1 MTNWLLWA
9 PLVAAAAHIV
19 EEFVFPGGF
28 PSWYRR
34 YRANA
39 SRVTPRFLILINAG
53 LLVTCAEIA
62 VIARQP
68 AGAAVWLAM
77 AAILA
82 SNGCW
87 HVWASFRSRTYAPGT
102 VTGAL
107 LYVPMALYGY
117 VDCLRHGVV
126 APGVA
131 VVALVVGGSYQFWSS
146 AYHKGSTKRGE
157 TAPGD

>member
-1 MTNWLLWA
+1 MTDWLLWA

-28 PSWYRR
+28 PSWYRQ

-39 SRVTPRFLILINAG
+39 SRITPRFLILMNAG

-68 AGAAVWLAM
+68 AGAAAWLAL

-87 HVWASFRSRTYAPGT
+87 HVWASLRSHTYAPGA

-107 LYVPMALYGY
+107 LYVPMALYGC
-117 VDCLRHGVV
+117 VDFLRRGAVT
-126 APGVA
+126 PGVA
-131 VVALVVGGSYQFWSS
+131 VVALALGGSYQLWSS

-157 TAPGD
+157 TSPGN

>member
-1 MTNWLLWA
+1 MTDWLRWA

-28 PSWYRR
+28 PSWYRQ

-39 SRVTPRFLILINAG
+39 SRITTRFLILMNAG

-62 VIARQP
+62 LIARQP

-87 HVWASFRSRTYAPGT
+87 HVWASFRSRTYAPGA

-117 VDCLRHGVV
+117 VDCIRRGAVT
-126 APGVA
+126 PGVA
-131 VVALVVGGSYQFWSS
+131 VVALVIGGSYQLWSS

-157 TAPGD
+157 TSPGS